1 MKWHVQLSRYAMVGL
16 ASNAIGYLLYL
27 LFTDTG
33 MGHKT
38 AMSLLYAGGVAQTF
52 YFNRSWSFAHRGI
65 ALRAFTRYV
74 IAYAL
79 GYLFNLA
86 LLWIAVDQLQL
97 PHQGVQAVAV
107 VVVAASLFFMQK
119 YWVFAPTV
127 MRSHAP

>member
-27 LFTDTG
+27 LFTYTG

-38 AMSLLYAGGVAQTF
+38 AMSLLYAVGVAQTF

-65 ALRAFTRYV
+65 VHRALTRYM

-86 LLWIAVDQLQL
+86 LLWIAVDRLHL

-107 VVVAASLFFMQK
+107 VVVAASLFFIQK